1 LGTEE
6 FVWRHQAKAIAVG
19 NFGSGRIYI
28 AFDEV
33 ALLFKKRNDMKPI
46 LHMNSTRKTFALLS
60 TSALAAGAAQ
70 GAVLYTPVNI
80 TLSASGKLALDL
92 NQDSTPDFLMGF
104 GGSAKPYI
112 SNTVAGATS
121 PFVLSA
127 SADQGLPLTAA
138 GTMINGS
145 YESAQSAGYFNKNLG
160 SGNVAGGWTAAGDN
174 EGYVGLELID
184 GAGTHYGWA
193 HFIYNATGVPPNNKD
208 TGTLRLI
215 DAAMETSAAVGILA
229 GQTAE
234 TGVPVVVVPPASQ
247 TGYLGGTAQL
257 TVIAAGFPAP
267 SFHWRAGAVSSG
279 IYTNL
284 PNGGGV
290 SDGTINTLTLNNL
303 KLGNMADYVVVVSN
317 SSGSVTSTIPARLT
331 VLPASDSPATLVHRY
346 SFQDTAGSSTF
357 ADSVGGSA
365 WNGTLQ
371 GSAALTGTSLLLD
384 GSSNCCASLPPNIMS
399 NYTQMTVEFWA
410 DIGFNPIWTRVFSFG
425 SSDGINKTSGVD
437 YCPYAGGNY
446 QNLDLSNTNGVNAY
460 ANNNAGL
467 NGMSGNHVTVIVD
480 PVSGVL
486 CYYNGTSVI
495 STLQSAVP
503 PLAKVNDVINVIG
516 KSLVTNDP
524 YLAGTIYEFRVY
536 QGVLPAQAIALNDAV
551 GPANYIQLSAN
562 PTLRASLSGGN
573 IVLSWPASDYGFSV
587 QSRPDLS
594 TGTIWTTLP
603 DMPSLVGT
611 NWQVS
616 LPAPGT
622 PQFYQLVH

>member
-1 LGTEE
+1 M
-6 FVWRHQAKAIAVG
+6 
-19 NFGSGRIYI
+19 
-28 AFDEV
+28 
-33 ALLFKKRNDMKPI
+33 LFKKRNDMKPI

-365 WNGTLQ
+365 WDGTLQ
-371 GSAALTGTSLLLD
+371 GSAALTGTNLHLD
-384 GSSNCCASLPPNIMS
+384 GSSGCFASLPPNITS

-410 DIGFNPIWTRVFSFG
+410 DIGAGNAVWTRVFSFG
-425 SSDGINKTSGVD
+425 DPTGGTKNSGID
-437 YCPYAGGNY
+437 YCPYAGGGY
-446 QNLDLSNTNGVNAY
+446 QNLDLSSGGVDAY
-460 ANNNAGL
+460 ANNNISIAGS
-467 NGMSGNHVTVIVD
+467 NNIHITVIADSVN
-480 PVSGVL
+480 GVL
-486 CYYNGTSVI
+486 CYYNGASVV
-495 STLQSAVP
+495 STLNSATP
-503 PLAKVNDVINVIG
+503 SLTNINDVANWIG
-516 KSLVTNDP
+516 ASPYPADP
-524 YLAGTIYEFRVY
+524 YLAGTIHEFRVY
-536 QGVLPAQAIALNDAV
+536 QGVLPPQAVALNDAV
-551 GPANYIQLSAN
+551 GPSNYIQLSAN
-562 PTLRASLSGGN
+562 PTVSASRIGGN
-573 IVLSWPASDYGFSV
+573 IVLSWPASDFNFAV
-587 QSRPDLS
+587 QSKTS
-594 TGTIWTTLP
+594 VTSGTTWTTLTNAP
-603 DMPSLVGT
+603 AFVGT
-611 NWQVS
+611 NWQVI
-616 LPAPGT
+616 LPSTNTAR
-622 PQFYQLVH
+622 FFQLIH